1 MTFSSFDCDECFVRV
16 IDVPSSSTECEKAN
30 DTNGSKT
37 NPPQMDIDTYSSMRG
52 LLGRVEKQLVEKY
65 DGMSLKQLKE
75 ECARKGISCSGLH
88 YEYVKKLVSYEMEKR
103 VGTVLFLKG

>member
-1 MTFSSFDCDECFVRV
+1 MS
-16 IDVPSSSTECEKAN
+16 SSSTECDKSN
-30 DTNGSKT
+30 DTSDSKT
-37 NPPQMDIDTYSSMRG
+37 NPPQMDIDTYYSVQG

-88 YEYVKKLVSYEMEKR
+88 YEYVKKLVSYEMVKR
-103 VGTVLFLKG
+103 VATVFLLNG

>member
-1 MTFSSFDCDECFVRV
+1 M
-16 IDVPSSSTECEKAN
+16 
-30 DTNGSKT
+30 
-37 NPPQMDIDTYSSMRG
+37 
-52 LLGRVEKQLVEKY
+52 EKY
-65 DGMSLKQLKE
+65 DRMSLKQLKE